1 MLAKVISGTLNEFR
15 FIGSYS
21 PETGEFTPTVPDTI
35 EEFIFSIEPDGTC
48 YVITE
53 QDFYYDEETG
63 AFYLIEEDD

>member
-1 MLAKVISGTLNEFR
+1 MSAKVISGTLNEFR

-21 PETGEFTPTVPDTI
+21 PETGEFTPTVPNTI
-35 EEFIFSIEPDGTC
+35 EEFEFTIDENGIC

-63 AFYLIEEDD
+63 AFYLIKEDD